1 MLAVKWH
8 SLRHGVMLGQRH
20 RSGDAL
26 GRRDLCQA
34 RHLCLNIIAKANK
47 GSWSLLVEREV
58 Y

>member
-34 RHLCLNIIAKANK
+34 RYLCLNIIAKANK
-47 GSWSLLVEREV
+47 GS
-58 Y
+58 